1 MASEERVQ
9 NPVDDVAPQSVSST
23 NNNRSLGDLFNELS
37 QDFSYLIRKEVEL
50 ARTEV
55 MENLNRAQRGI
66 ILVVAAGLIGYA
78 AFIVLLVGLADLL
91 YAWTGVFWLS
101 ALIIAVAVA
110 VVSAILYFSGR
121 SALSRVRLTP
131 EQTIETLKNDAQW
144 AKEQVQ

>member
-1 MASEERVQ
+1 MATEQRVQ
-9 NPVDDVAPQSVSST
+9 NPTDDVAPQAVTSS

-66 ILVVAAGLIGYA
+66 VLMVAAGLLGYA
-78 AFIVLLVGLADLL
+78 ALIVLLVGLADLL

-101 ALIIAVAVA
+101 ALIIAVAVGVISA
-110 VVSAILYFSGR
+110 VLYFSGR
-121 SALSRVRLTP
+121 SALSNVRLAP
-131 EQTIETLKNDAQW
+131 EQTIESLKDDAQW